1 MVVYVLFGFGVVISI
16 VGTAAVM
23 YLVRQEN
30 YRSAATPPPDEER
43 KSVSS
48 PKS

>member
-23 YLVRQEN
+23 HLVRQEN
-30 YRSAATPPPDEER
+30 YRPAPPPDEER

>member
-23 YLVRQEN
+23 YLIRQEN
-30 YRSAATPPPDEER
+30 YRPAPPKDDER
-43 KSVSS
+43 KSASS